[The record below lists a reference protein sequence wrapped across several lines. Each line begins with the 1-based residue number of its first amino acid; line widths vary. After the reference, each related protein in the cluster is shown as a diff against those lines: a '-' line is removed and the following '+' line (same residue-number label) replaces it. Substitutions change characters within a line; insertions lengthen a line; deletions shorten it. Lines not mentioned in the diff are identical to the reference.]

1 MAFSVRAARR
11 VSRGTDDETVFRTR
25 YVKCSGSADADVAS
39 RSKSSISSGDPTAMI
54 RTDKERK
61 WKREERENEGSVE
74 IGDATI
80 DTTNLEGDI
89 DCCERRSNRIGRG
102 REGVHMQSMTVT
114 RTR

>member
-1 MAFSVRAARR
+1 
-11 VSRGTDDETVFRTR
+11 
-25 YVKCSGSADADVAS
+25 
-39 RSKSSISSGDPTAMI
+39 MI

-102 REGVHMQSMTVT
+102 REYICNQ
-114 RTR
+114 